1 MLPWFIIVWLPSSQL
16 IHINSKDHST
26 RTAPNNLRSLRSRWD
41 LREDG
46 WMYTD
51 KACSMALNLCLPA
64 QQAGRTSA
72 GQLVQS
78 YKLAFTYLITLLF
91 LRMSCCFSPL
101 TSGGCSN
108 LPWELLWWEQRAAT
122 SASGGPV
129 LSPFWYQQW
138 GEEPGNSSRRQ
149 INNLKSLWPT
159 TSARNRSNSS
169 PPGPKMTTEWG
180 WGGGW
185 GAVLCPPPGCAQMK
199 IETLTPKSL

>member
-26 RTAPNNLRSLRSRWD
+26 RTTPNNLRSLRSRWD

-78 YKLAFTYLITLLF
+78 YKLAFTHILSLF
-91 LRMSCCFSPL
+91 
-101 TSGGCSN
+101 CSYAC
-108 LPWELLWWEQRAAT
+108 LVAFLLWPLGAVAT
-122 SASGGPV
+122 
-129 LSPFWYQQW
+129 F
-138 GEEPGNSSRRQ
+138 PGNCSDGSRELPPLPLGALCYLPSDTS
-149 INNLKSLWPT
+149 NGVKNLET
-159 TSARNRSNSS
+159 H
-169 PPGPKMTTEWG
+169 PGGK
-180 WGGGW
+180 
-185 GAVLCPPPGCAQMK
+185 
-199 IETLTPKSL
+199 